1 MIAGIFGARARRG
14 GTAEATAP
22 VTALLLRIPEA
33 RIPSHS
39 TGNGPA
45 DLAH

>member
-1 MIAGIFGARARRG
+1 MIAGIFGTRARRG
-14 GTAEATAP
+14 GTAEPTTP
-22 VTALLLRIPEA
+22 VTALLQHNPET
-33 RIPSHS
+33 RIPSHF